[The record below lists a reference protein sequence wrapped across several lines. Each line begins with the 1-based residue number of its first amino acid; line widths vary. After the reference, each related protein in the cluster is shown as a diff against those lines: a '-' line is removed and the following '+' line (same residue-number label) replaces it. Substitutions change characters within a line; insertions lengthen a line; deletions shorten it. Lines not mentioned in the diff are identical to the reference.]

1 MAAFLNFTKE
11 KEREREEN
19 KVVQIPVAE
28 IVPNPHQP
36 RTDFDYNDISSL
48 AREHLSE
55 RHTSAA
61 FRQKNRERL

>member
-36 RTDFDYNDISSL
+36 RTDFDYNDV
-48 AREHLSE
+48 
-55 RHTSAA
+55 
-61 FRQKNRERL
+61 

>member
-1 MAAFLNFTKE
+1 MRTIERKLKMAAFLNFTKE

-36 RTDFDYNDISSL
+36 RAFVRTAYFS
-48 AREHLSE
+48 RFPSE
-55 RHTSAA
+55 
-61 FRQKNRERL
+61 E